1 MIRFAKQLGLLSTV
15 RVLCVCEYL
24 ILLSPGPLGTGPGAA
39 PRNAHSQLWPH
50 VLRTNLIISQNT
62 GRKQLWNHL
71 AGATKRASLLEHG
84 CECPSLSLT
93 KDPLYLA
100 GSVAFK
106 NLSFQICL
114 GKVQS
119 ADDSQNNSS
128 GFIWNDSKN
137 KSGPSFHLNG
147 RAYEKQWEYVIVHKG
162 QCYMRESTQE
172 RLGERAFFLSAK

>member
-15 RVLCVCEYL
+15 RGLRVFEYL
-24 ILLSPGPLGTGPGAA
+24 ILLTPGTLGTGPGPALG
-39 PRNAHSQLWPH
+39 NAHSQLWPH
-50 VLRTNLIISQNT
+50 ILRTNLITSQNM

-71 AGATKRASLLEHG
+71 AGAMEKASLLQRG

-93 KDPLYLA
+93 KDTLYLA

-119 ADDSQNNSS
+119 ADGSQNNSS

-162 QCYMRESTQE
+162 QHYMRERAQE
-172 RLGERAFFLSAK
+172 RGWEKEVFSVC